1 LSLSAFSIMALS
13 RGDAAPLAGAG
24 KGDVLMLNEK
34 TETVR
39 TVMARVGKDP
49 RFDGSIH
56 DDKSAQRFGFQSA
69 LVPGPT
75 VASYMTH
82 LFVEAWGETWLRQ
95 GTMTERNRR
104 PVYDGQT
111 VTATATAFAASAG
124 GLSADV
130 VLRNQDSEE
139 VAFATGA
146 LPDRAAAPPDL
157 AQFPHRP
164 HLAETPAVAAG
175 GHKVGDFFRSTEM
188 TYTQDIHDDFLAKIG
203 ETLPIFVR
211 DKVIHPDYLVGY
223 TIREAIASY
232 VKPTPG
238 IHVGFIS
245 QHFNLAHVGDVIST
259 SGQIIDVYE
268 KKGSHYMQ
276 CDQLVI
282 ANHRTPIALFRRTS
296 IYAVRAAAA

>member
-1 LSLSAFSIMALS
+1 
-13 RGDAAPLAGAG
+13 
-24 KGDVLMLNEK
+24 MLNDR
-34 TETVR
+34 TETTR
-39 TVMARVGKDP
+39 TVTARVGKDP

-56 DDKSAQRFGFQSA
+56 DDQSAKKFGFQSA

-82 LFVEAWGETWLRQ
+82 LFVEAWGERWLRR

-104 PVYDGQT
+104 PVYDGEA
-111 VTATATAFAASAG
+111 VTATATPITLSAS

-130 VLRNQDSEE
+130 VLRNTQPDE

-146 LPDRAAAPPDL
+146 LPDRVAPAPDL
-157 AQFPHRP
+157 AQFPHRA
-164 HLAETPAVAAG
+164 HLAETPVVTAG
-175 GHKVGDFFRSTEM
+175 GHKPGDFFRSTEM
-188 TYTQDIHDDFLAKIG
+188 TYTQDIHDDFLARIG

-211 DKVIHPDYLVGY
+211 DKVIHPDFLVGY

-238 IHVGFIS
+238 IHVSFIS
-245 QHFNLAHVGDVIST
+245 QHFNLARVGDVIST
-259 SGQIIDVYE
+259 SGQIINVYE

-276 CDQLVI
+276 SDQLVV
-282 ANHRTPIALFRRTS
+282 ANHTTPIALFRRTS

>member
-1 LSLSAFSIMALS
+1 
-13 RGDAAPLAGAG
+13 
-24 KGDVLMLNEK
+24 MLNTK
-34 TETVR
+34 TETTR
-39 TVMARVGKDP
+39 TVTARVGTDP

-56 DDKSAQRFGFQSA
+56 DDKSAKKFGFQSA

-82 LFVEAWGETWLRQ
+82 LFVEAWSEQWLRQ

-104 PVYDGQT
+104 PVYDGDS
-111 VTATATAFAASAG
+111 VTAIATPIAASASV
-124 GLSADV
+124 LSADV
-130 VLRNQDSEE
+130 VLRKGAEE

-146 LPDRAAAPPDL
+146 LPDQGAPAPDL
-157 AQFPHRP
+157 KRFPHRP
-164 HLAETPAVAAG
+164 HLAETPIVTAG
-175 GHKVGDFFRSTEM
+175 GHKPGDFFRSTEM
-188 TYTQDIHDDFLAKIG
+188 KYTQAIHDDFLAKIG
-203 ETLPIFVR
+203 ETLPIFAKDGV
-211 DKVIHPDYLVGY
+211 VHPDYLVGY

-232 VKPTPG
+232 IKPTPG

-259 SGQIIDVYE
+259 SGQIINVYE

-276 CDQLVI
+276 SDQLVI
-282 ANHRTPIALFRRTS
+282 ANHKTPIALFRRTS